1 MKLKT
6 HERIS
11 RRGEALRRATVAAT
25 FALMHDQP
33 IGPALAGLDAALTEL
48 TFTKLPDFQRDD
60 LAMALCGFHDRIE
73 TMATRDMLL
82 SLLNRLT
89 GWKEQGTLSFGP
101 RRRLHDLEFDL
112 LNVSPP
118 GSSSG
123 FGAFDPLA
131 ADDAMN
137 SGFNGNRDADKD
149 AWIRNMYPAT
159 P

>member
-11 RRGEALRRATVAAT
+11 RRGDALRSASVAAN
-25 FALMHDQP
+25 FILMHDQS

-48 TFTKLPDFQRDD
+48 TFTKLPEAQRDD
-60 LAMALCGFHDRIE
+60 LAMTLCGFHARIDSK
-73 TMATRDMLL
+73 ATRDMLL
-82 SLLNRLT
+82 SLLGRLT

-112 LNVSPP
+112 LNWREP
-118 GSSSG
+118 SG
-123 FGAFDPLA
+123 GTFDPLA
-131 ADDAMN
+131 ADDEMN

-149 AWIRNMYPAT
+149 AWIRNMYPRQPAT
-159 P
+159 A